1 MAYTS
6 VTRTRDG
13 RAAIRYAF
21 EEASHREGMD
31 RVLASS
37 GSNLDPNFAMQQMRD
52 VWKAYGKDKGD
63 YVQMYRIIQSFG
75 LDELDPNNPEDVEM
89 ANRIGFEFAQE
100 MYPDRQ
106 ALIVTQADGKGGKLH
121 NHVLVNSVSFVDGRS
136 LRGKNTGFVAI
147 AEGTNEVMRRHGF
160 NPAPIPNGTKDKTT
174 IAERKLAE
182 QGEYVWKDD
191 LKERIRQ
198 GMAHESVT
206 SYDEYVKH
214 MADVHGVN
222 VRFRGNAKGLDG
234 QKIKGISYDFTD
246 KDGKKRT
253 IRASRLGTDYQSDM
267 LDKHIEQNIEKQKQS
282 TQEKQGVVDVG
293 FDFDFE
299 AELEK
304 MFKPK
309 RSRSKPKNN
318 AMNDA
323 IKRELEQ
330 LRIERENERKRQ
342 EQAERERLEREEQE
356 RIERERKA
364 EEQRQREEKER
375 QEAEVKRQQELKAKR
390 EQEERDQREREK
402 ERLRDMLAKIM
413 PKEKHHLLQDDSFL
427 ETYKDEFLKTNP
439 QAKPMER
446 VVQAVLNAEKPPEE
460 RKYEKEQK
468 HEQVVQ
474 QVEQDVPQQESELEL
489 G

>member
-206 SYDEYVKH
+206 GYDEYVKH

-222 VRFRGNAKGLDG
+222 VRFRGNAKGVDG

-293 FDFDFE
+293 FDFE

-309 RSRSKPKNN
+309 RSRPKTTRSSVG
-318 AMNDA
+318 DE
-323 IKRELEQ
+323 I
-330 LRIERENERKRQ
+330 
-342 EQAERERLEREEQE
+342 QE
-356 RIERERKA
+356 RIEARRLQRQIDEAHQNALIENAHIDALRENVQFDEQRA
-364 EEQRQREEKER
+364 EEQRRREEKER
-375 QEAEVKRQQELKAKR
+375 QEAEAKR
-390 EQEERDQREREK
+390 LAELQAKKEREEREEQEREK
-402 ERLRDMLAKIM
+402 ERLREMLSKIM

-427 ETYKDEFLKTNP
+427 DTYKEEFLKTDT

-446 VVQAVLNAEKPPEE
+446 VVQAVLNAEKPPEQ
-460 RKYEKEQK
+460 RRYDHEKKSIQVV
-468 HEQVVQ
+468 EQVNDELQ
-474 QVEQDVPQQESELEL
+474 QQDEHELEL
-489 G
+489 